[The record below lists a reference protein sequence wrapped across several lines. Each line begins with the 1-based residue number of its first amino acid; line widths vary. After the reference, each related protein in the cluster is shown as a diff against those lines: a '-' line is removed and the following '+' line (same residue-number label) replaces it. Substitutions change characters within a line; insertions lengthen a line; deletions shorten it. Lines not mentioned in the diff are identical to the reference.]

1 MADTSSNL
9 PGNVRDKAHD
19 HGLAIGSAGTHPFAL
34 WEDQRISG
42 RPRYR
47 DLINA
52 LRFVARQEVI
62 FGLHVHVG
70 MDDADK
76 AIHVANGMRLHVPL
90 LLALSAN
97 SPFWRGQATG
107 LASTRMPI
115 FRQFPR
121 VGMPPAYRDW
131 KDFDERIG
139 AMVEA
144 KTVEDYTYLWYDVR
158 PHPNFGTVEV
168 RAMDGQTRVEHT
180 LGLAALIQAM
190 AKELAEHFE
199 SGEKLS
205 EYPFEMLDENRW
217 VASRHGLDGEMVD
230 LPSYERVP
238 TRDLARR
245 VLDRLRPHVE
255 ALGSEAELAGID
267 DILEKGNGAHRQ
279 AVVYEANH
287 DLHEVMH
294 EIAEASIPE

>member
-1 MADTSSNL
+1 
-9 PGNVRDKAHD
+9 
-19 HGLAIGSAGTHPFAL
+19 
-34 WEDQRISG
+34 
-42 RPRYR
+42 
-47 DLINA
+47 
-52 LRFVARQEVI
+52 
-62 FGLHVHVG
+62 
-70 MDDADK
+70 
-76 AIHVANGMRLHVPL
+76 
-90 LLALSAN
+90 
-97 SPFWRGQATG
+97 
-107 LASTRMPI
+107 MPI

-131 KDFDERIG
+131 EDFDERIG

-158 PHPNFGTVEV
+158 PHPNFGTVEI
-168 RAMDGQTRVEHT
+168 RAMDAQTRVEHT

-190 AKELAEHFE
+190 VKELAEHFE

-230 LPSYERVP
+230 LPSYDRVP

-245 VLDRLRPHVE
+245 VLDRLRPHAE
-255 ALGSEAELAGID
+255 ELGSEAELAGID